1 MHVAWPMA
9 MAGFNVGLG
18 ATETICKSL
27 FEVGCLEVTST
38 VVISAALA
46 YKLVCLTAALCMGR

>member
-1 MHVAWPMA
+1 MA
-9 MAGFNVGLG
+9 HGYGWVQRELGCDRDNLQVFIRGL
-18 ATETICKSL
+18 
-27 FEVGCLEVTST
+27 GCLE